1 MFAVTIAILIITNY
15 IILCFDR
22 FPISQ
27 EETQKLSLINDV
39 LTCCFTVEI
48 IIRLIG
54 NGVKKYCLD
63 YFNILDVIIVCI
75 SIAEFIIS
83 HSSSS
88 NTRLLLTA
96 FRSFRILRI
105 FKLAREWV
113 SFRTLLAQIILSLKE
128 ISTFIVL
135 MSLFIIIFIVLGM
148 QFFAYGVFFD

>member
-1 MFAVTIAILIITNY
+1 M
-15 IILCFDR
+15 
-22 FPISQ
+22 
-27 EETQKLSLINDV
+27 
-39 LTCCFTVEI
+39 
-48 IIRLIG
+48 
-54 NGVKKYCLD
+54 
-63 YFNILDVIIVCI
+63 
-75 SIAEFIIS
+75 
-83 HSSSS
+83 
-88 NTRLLLTA
+88 TA